1 MAAELMNLDA
11 LASAIADK
19 LLSKSLIVPR
29 LMDLDQAASYL
40 GMTPDAL
47 KHKALS
53 GKIPGVKLDKKWRF
67 DREDLDLLIVSHKQQ
82 VA

>member
-1 MAAELMNLDA
+1 MEEELLNLDA
-11 LASAIADK
+11 LAKAIAER
-19 LLSKSLIVPR
+19 LLGKTIIMPR
-29 LMDLDQAASYL
+29 LLDLEQAATYL

-53 GKIPGVKLDKKWRF
+53 GKIPAVKLDKKWRF